1 MPPPASLTDGHLA
14 PLWEVVRLRLERA
27 GCDNRGR
34 VTVPDL
40 GPAGRLA
47 VDALAGPSGKTVSL
61 LTIEDRLRALG
72 VGSDLPSA
80 LAALGHPVSS
90 APGERRQARREAVDA
105 RAAARAGASA
115 WIEPWA
121 GTWIDE
127 VIARRILAGLDADE
141 ALSVVGSVR
150 AVLDRLA
157 SEEPGEPISRTD
169 LAAQVLG
176 SSHALDPGTR
186 VEAAATRALHHAVG
200 AVAPRDL
207 WERAGAHLD
216 LVSAPALTWNL
227 PANSGSPLAGIFAEA
242 KRVGIPVHLTQL
254 ALRKAPVVV
263 ASRTVVLVV
272 ENPRVVEAAAQQ
284 GTDLTVVATN
294 GNPSNAVRLLLDQL
308 LGCEAQVRYH
318 GDFDAAGLAICARM
332 QRRGLLPWRMTAS
345 DYLAALAEAA
355 QAGVRLPADSHAS
368 PPTPWDPELRD
379 AFDHHRSI
387 IHEER
392 LITALLDASTT
403 GLLT

>member
-1 MPPPASLTDGHLA
+1 VPPPASLTDGNLA

-27 GCDNRGR
+27 GNDNRGR
-34 VTVPDL
+34 VAVPNL
-40 GPAGRLA
+40 PPAGRLA
-47 VDALAGPSGKTVSL
+47 LNALAGAAGRTVSL
-61 LTIEDRLRALG
+61 HTIEDRLEALG
-72 VGSDLPSA
+72 VGPDLPSA
-80 LAALGHPVSS
+80 LAVLGHPVSS
-90 APGERRQARREAVDA
+90 GPGERRQARRAAVDA
-105 RAAARAGASA
+105 RAAVRAEASTWA
-115 WIEPWA
+115 EPRA

-141 ALSVVGSVR
+141 AVGVVGSVR

-157 SEEPGEPISRTD
+157 SEEPRGPISRTD

-176 SSHALDPGTR
+176 SSHALDQGTR

-227 PANSGSPLAGIFAEA
+227 PANPGSPLAGIFGEA

-263 ASRTVVLVV
+263 ASRIIVLVV
-272 ENPRVVEAAAQQ
+272 ENPRVVEAASQQ
-284 GTDLTVVATN
+284 RTDLIVVATN
-294 GNPSNAVRLLLDQL
+294 GNPSNAVRLLIDQL

-318 GDFDAAGLAICARM
+318 GDFDAAGIAICARM
-332 QRRGLLPWRMTAS
+332 HRRGLLPWRMTAS
-345 DYLAALAEAA
+345 DYLAALGEAA
-355 QAGVRLPADSHAS
+355 RAGVRLPADSRAS
-368 PPTPWDPELRD
+368 PPTPWDPELQE
-379 AFDHHRSI
+379 AFDHHRFI
-387 IHEER
+387 VHEER
-392 LITALLDASTT
+392 LIAALLDASTT
-403 GLLT
+403 DLLT